1 MAHTQWRRHFQQSF
15 ADCKSCRGVGAALV
29 WMLYVFVL
37 GSSASAMTS
46 CRRGPRQGTAGC
58 QLANSLITRSVHI
71 QRALN
76 SSSSL
81 CLLRL
86 RMYLHL
92 SFTSAVYA
100 IARKHRCTHTR
111 SSAGWASE
119 TVSPGGPALVSVLL
133 KYPEEAA
140 VGAVLHEW
148 NLAVRAW
155 PDDGQGLSAP
165 HPGAPGLVRIPQ
177 SPVTVQHTG
186 WRGRP

>member
-1 MAHTQWRRHFQQSF
+1 MQRRW
-15 ADCKSCRGVGAALV
+15 SCIG
-29 WMLYVFVL
+29 LYVLVL
-37 GSSASAMTS
+37 GSLAKCNVVLPPWSPPRY
-46 CRRGPRQGTAGC
+46 CRLPAGH
-58 QLANSLITRSVHI
+58 QSNNT

-86 RMYLHL
+86 HGYLHL
-92 SFTSAVYA
+92 SLTSAVCA
-100 IARKHRCTHTR
+100 IARKPRCTHRR

-133 KYPEEAA
+133 KNPEEAA

-148 NLAVRAW
+148 NLAVCAW
-155 PDDGQGLSAP
+155 QDDGQGLLAP
-165 HPGAPGLVRIPQ
+165 HPGAPGLLRIPQ

-186 WRGRP
+186 LARKTLTLCGSDIGMRTST